1 MDNFIY
7 YAPTKIYFGTNNL
20 ENIVTE
26 IKSRNYKKILL
37 HYGMS
42 SIKKIGLYDEIIKLF
57 NENNIDFVEL
67 SGVLPNP
74 KLSKV
79 IEGVKLV
86 KEENVDLIL
95 AVGGG
100 SVIDSAK
107 SIACGAKTDL
117 NPWLF
122 NTHEK
127 TPKDAI
133 DVGVVLTISAAGSE
147 MSNSCVITNDK
158 TNDKRGFNTDIIRPK
173 FAILDPTYTFTVS
186 KYQTACGICDILMH
200 TLERFVSEV
209 NVENDLTDNLAIAL
223 IKSVLKYG
231 KIAIE
236 NPSNYEARA
245 TLMWASSVS
254 HNGLTSCGRK
264 FIMSVHQIE
273 HALSGIYDEIS
284 HGEGLSILWP
294 NWAKFALKSA
304 QNRFSKLAYEVLNVN
319 RDINEEE
326 AGLIFI
332 NYLQNYFKEIGLKTT
347 LSECNITK
355 NDLEPIALLATFNK
369 TRIIKDVI
377 DTDYKLCLDILN
389 EAL

>member
-1 MDNFIY
+1 MENFIY
-7 YAPTKIYFGTNNL
+7 YAPTKVYFGTGTLNN
-20 ENIVTE
+20 IITE
-26 IKSRNYKKILL
+26 IKARKYNKVLL

-57 NENNIDFVEL
+57 KENDIDYIEL

-79 IEGVKLV
+79 IEGIKLV
-86 KEENVDLIL
+86 KEENIDFIL

-122 NTHEK
+122 NSHK
-127 TPKDAI
+127 ATPKDAL

-147 MSNSCVITNDK
+147 MSNSCVITNDE
-158 TNDKRGFNTDIIRPK
+158 TNDKRGFNSDLIRPK

-200 TLERFVSEV
+200 TLERFVSSVET
-209 NVENDLTDNLAIAL
+209 ENDLTDNLAIAVV
-223 IKSVLKYG
+223 KSVLKYG

-236 NPSNYEARA
+236 DPTNYEARS
-245 TLMWASSVS
+245 TLMWASSIS
-254 HNGLTSCGRK
+254 HNGLTSCGRN

-273 HALSGIYDEIS
+273 HALSGLYDEIP

-304 QNRFSKLAYEVLNVN
+304 QKRFSKLAYEVLGVN
-319 RDINEEE
+319 KDLNEEE

-355 NDLEPIALLATFNK
+355 DDLEKIALLATFDK
-369 TRIIKDVI
+369 TRVIKDVI
-377 DTDYKLCLDILN
+377 DTDYEMCLNILKS
-389 EAL
+389 AL